1 MNTNKNLRSV
11 KELMKKRILSYAL
24 LALAVILVIAGIAQ
38 GDYQDTLQ
46 RTTTICLECIGIG

>member
-1 MNTNKNLRSV
+1 
-11 KELMKKRILSYAL
+11 MKKRILSYAL